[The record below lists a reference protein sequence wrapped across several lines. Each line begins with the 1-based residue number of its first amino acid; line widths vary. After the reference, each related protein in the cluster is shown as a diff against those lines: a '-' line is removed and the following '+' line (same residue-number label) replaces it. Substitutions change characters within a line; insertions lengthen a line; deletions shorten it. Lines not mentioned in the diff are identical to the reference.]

1 MNVQV
6 VLYVVRKGRSQK
18 DQEYVMHRKIGTP
31 APRCWERTIKFGL
44 GERVPCTRE
53 GFDPIK

>member
-31 APRCWERTIKFGL
+31 AVALVLFAAFGA
-44 GERVPCTRE
+44 VSFAQTSIAE
-53 GFDPIK
+53 G